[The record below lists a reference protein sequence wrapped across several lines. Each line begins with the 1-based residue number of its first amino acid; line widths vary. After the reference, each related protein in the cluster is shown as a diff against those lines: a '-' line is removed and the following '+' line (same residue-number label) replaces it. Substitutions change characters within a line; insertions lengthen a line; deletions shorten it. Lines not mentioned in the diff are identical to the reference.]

1 MPGRIY
7 KGQYSGSS
15 CTISKYLSLAQINL
29 DTKFELY
36 IYICIYAYIYKT

>member
-15 CTISKYLSLAQINL
+15 CTISKYLSPAQINL

-36 IYICIYAYIYKT
+36 MCIYAYI